1 MTENFNSADSKAKTA
16 SKPEKFLWWCAGAD
30 SELLSGPCP
39 PSDRAKY
46 FGMGGVVLATGIL
59 AGLSSGFGFYTIFGP
74 KGDAVKS
81 TAEGLVNFGEATDYI
96 SAVAAIFFGILWG
109 LMIFNLDRF
118 IVSSGGKGDMK
129 EGFTFFGKDSD
140 LYQSWPRFLM
150 AIILGIIISKP
161 LEVRIMKTEIDAELS
176 TRQEIYE
183 ADQNKLSDKLID
195 AEIATLR
202 TYIVPLEKTKSDN
215 QAYVEKRRLEIK
227 EQRKQLELEAEGKTA
242 SRSPGRGPAWQD
254 KKQNLDKMEV
264 ELEKLA
270 IKYGEDEKG
279 INSRIQGYEKQ
290 IALKEAGR
298 EERHKKNKERAAQLD
313 GLIQRVTIGHEKFP
327 VMSYFLSI
335 MFIIIEITPLL
346 FKMMMTKTPYDYLS
360 SNKDAIILAN
370 NGIVLYSEPHRDA
383 SGKEV
388 VTPVLVNAEII
399 NHKKLREKEIIK
411 EQIDNFSSNQ
421 GA

>member
-1 MTENFNSADSKAKTA
+1 MTENFNSADSKSKTA

-129 EGFTFFGKDSD
+129 EGLSWADMRD
-140 LYQSWPRFLM
+140 AWPRFLM

-176 TRQEIYE
+176 TKQEIYE

-254 KKQNLDKMEV
+254 KKQNLDKMEA

-270 IKYGEDEKG
+270 VKYGEDEKG
-279 INSRIQGYEKQ
+279 INTRIQEYEKQ
-290 IALKEAGR
+290 IAQKEGGR
-298 EERHKKNKERAAQLD
+298 EERHKKNKERAAQMD
-313 GLIQRVTIGHEKFP
+313 GLIERVMIGHEKFP

-399 NHKKLREKEIIK
+399 KHKKLREKEIIK
-411 EQIDNFSSNQ
+411 EQIDNYSSNQ